1 MQKKLGHSWRLI
13 VMRKSKVAVGYFNRP
28 SQTGHS
34 WALRKANEEKAVANE
49 TNHTIY
55 QKSGG

>member
-1 MQKKLGHSWRLI
+1 
-13 VMRKSKVAVGYFNRP
+13 MRKSKVAVGYFNRP